1 MVYLSTSLLMLQLD
15 YMILLVHQQ
24 FLVRFYIIWSTIE
37 VMPEQQKIDE
47 TVETTK
53 SLNKKKLSKIEQS
66 STSLENQ
73 QNSAPEVS
81 SEDIDNNTNSILET
95 QDDEIK
101 T

>member
-1 MVYLSTSLLMLQLD
+1 M
-15 YMILLVHQQ
+15 
-24 FLVRFYIIWSTIE
+24 VRFYIVWSTTD

-47 TVETTK
+47 TIETAK

-73 QNSAPEVS
+73 QNAASEVG
-81 SEDIDNNTNSILET
+81 SEDNDDATSILET
-95 QDDEIK
+95 QDDELK

>member
-1 MVYLSTSLLMLQLD
+1 
-15 YMILLVHQQ
+15 
-24 FLVRFYIIWSTIE
+24 LVRFYIVWSTTE

-47 TVETTK
+47 TIETAK

-73 QNSAPEVS
+73 QNTASEVD
-81 SEDIDNNTNSILET
+81 SEDNDDATSILET
-95 QDDEIK
+95 QDDELK